1 MNVNVKDIAEMM
13 KGQGKHLSM
22 DAPIKE
28 NEEGTMIDLYQ
39 DNNSKPVDH
48 EVMHDSL
55 RKDIKR
61 VLSSMNHREA
71 EIVSCFFGIN
81 GEPLMSL
88 DEIGARYALTRER
101 VRQIKEKAIRRMR
114 KLKSARTLKTYLG

>member
-1 MNVNVKDIAEMM
+1 
-13 KGQGKHLSM
+13 M

-28 NEEGTMIDLYQ
+28 NEEGTMIDLYV
-39 DNNSKPVDH
+39 DNNSKRVDH
-48 EVMHDSL
+48 DVMHDSL

-88 DEIGARYALTRER
+88 DEIGARYSLTRER